1 MSRVS
6 PFTDMGLA
14 KTMGLVHPGK
24 LTRELYTTR
33 KGDASLIEGLF
44 EHPNVSSGLANA
56 CRDRLIRR
64 SAWKGYS
71 QKSTYSILHS
81 FGPMIRQMA
90 LCPGRVPNPK
100 PHIYWCGIRIQWREY
115 GGVEAE
121 IFAPPQS
128 LEDG

>member
-33 KGDASLIEGLF
+33 KGDASLFEGLF
-44 EHPNVSSGLANA
+44 EHPNVSSRLANV

-71 QKSTYSILHS
+71 HS
-81 FGPMIRQMA
+81 G
-90 LCPGRVPNPK
+90 V
-100 PHIYWCGIRIQWREY
+100 HEY
-115 GGVEAE
+115 
-121 IFAPPQS
+121 
-128 LEDG
+128 